1 MRECLIG
8 NVNLQNLREQLAC
21 LVGLA
26 YCTLAEKDWEQAV
39 RLCAL
44 ADRHRRANAFHFH
57 EPDEVAFES
66 ALKECKR
73 KLGKSSYKSSYK
85 QGEALDFGGTLA
97 SLMKE

>member
-44 ADRHRRANAFHFH
+44 AD
-57 EPDEVAFES
+57 
-66 ALKECKR
+66 
-73 KLGKSSYKSSYK
+73 
-85 QGEALDFGGTLA
+85 
-97 SLMKE
+97 